1 MKSTGSQSAT
11 IIHTQ
16 VDASKL
22 NKKSSK
28 CVKTK
33 SDKEDIIVNQKTRIL
48 NLENE
53 IKQLKKVVDTYTR
66 TGPNAATTRENT
78 DGVQPATYHNPNHQP
93 NQPATMQD
101 LLEHRMRILE
111 TQMMQTMCINTAI
124 HTQIALV
131 SLTSKSVHWPEW
143 SPGLSVPCTSSS
155 LHSTIC
161 SNVSTAYKSATC
173 LLFTKHTATYTA
185 NKFWI
190 CTSSTSSSTD
200 VCQIRIST
208 TTTSTYQTIS
218 SPSWKATICSA
229 P

>member
-1 MKSTGSQSAT
+1 MDRSSVEFQETSEQHTNELEPYESTVEETSLKTVIHNTNDQLTQNSNSTDHSTPITKMHETEIKSSESQSAT
-11 IIHTQ
+11 IVHNQ

-33 SDKEDIIVNQKTRIL
+33 SDKEDIIVNQKTRIS

-53 IKQLKKVVDTYTR
+53 IKQLKKVIDTYTR

-78 DGVQPATYHNPNHQP
+78 DGVQPATYHHPNHQP

-101 LLEHRMRILE
+101 LLEHKMRILE

-131 SLTSKSVHWPEW
+131 SLASKSVHWPGW

-161 SNVSTAYKSATC
+161 FNR
-173 LLFTKHTATYTA
+173 L
-185 NKFWI
+185 
-190 CTSSTSSSTD
+190 
-200 VCQIRIST
+200 
-208 TTTSTYQTIS
+208 
-218 SPSWKATICSA
+218 
-229 P
+229 